1 MKMNKKIKYNPKK
14 LKQKI
19 ENIENN
25 NKQGQ
30 HKINKNKKD
39 VNKFSDKN
47 EELTIKKKLN
57 KEHNSCIKK
66 LYFFAF
72 LKLKEKYDCTPSK
85 YDMYIMEHI
94 LNNLNCHLVS
104 QFKENMLTDYI
115 EEFLRREYNYSES
128 SQRIP
133 KFPIYYK
140 NYLHFFCKPTFKNFK
155 FNKLIQNYGEKQAEL
170 YYKKNYQ
177 GDATYNEGD
186 NGMEESSSDETSNKE
201 NEYLFNQDGN
211 IFNKLVKE
219 KLDNVTVMTT
229 ISTNGNNTINLN
241 LNNEQIEVF
250 SENKAEISN
259 DTTIGDIMDDIKN
272 ELKKIENK
280 KNKSVKKK
288 FKYSYRNIMNY
299 SLKSQDN
306 YKYHKNL
313 SIEARNKGNSKDI
326 SKNLLLNK
334 ENNKKIM
341 FKFSNDKISEKIKSQ
356 IFKYNIEA
364 YKINKNRRNKISY
377 EKIQKILKNRY
388 SKNTFNNL
396 YNNNYPYYNFSKES
410 KTNIRNIST
419 NVKSTENRRPK
430 KINISGFS
438 ERKAKYKSRNYVNS
452 IYKSSIGGINTT
464 NGKSSN
470 INLQKTHD
478 KNCMTNLIKNKE
490 KTFKTMNFM
499 KSAAHQRTS
508 SQIVQNQQP
517 SKNKYILNSY
527 HKNNYYKS
535 NKKIS
540 SLKLLVT
547 ENENPTSNAKP
558 SMKIRKDVKLKN
570 KSMNNN
576 SKNINNKNKLINKIE
591 NNINHKITVTTN
603 NYFNS
608 LNNKY
613 PKESNINLEKS
624 IKDKNENFCVDSIL
638 NRDNRDNHNSSIMI
652 NNKNQHQ
659 LINNNKECHTFR
671 NNINYDYNC
680 YNKNNNK
687 LMQIALSLLIE
698 NNSPSKKNSINN
710 KMNNNPNILMKEN
723 VIENDNKNRYFY
735 INSPTHYNINISN
748 QINININGKIN
759 EKINNLGGMKSN
771 KNKSKKKININISS
785 NKNKKNIYQ
794 IKKQKENNSLGKTKL
809 TTNNNNNK
817 IKIKTRNHNEI
828 VKNGKTQNINRTR
841 NENVSKGYKTKS
853 VNNLEEFINHKKK
866 LTEIYKGLSISK
878 DKK

>member
-1 MKMNKKIKYNPKK
+1 MNKKIKYKPTK
-14 LKQKI
+14 LKQKTEI
-19 ENIENN
+19 IDN
-25 NKQGQ
+25 NKQEH
-30 HKINKNKKD
+30 HKINKIKKD
-39 VNKFSDKN
+39 LNKIDDKN
-47 EELTIKKKLN
+47 EELIIKKKLD
-57 KEHNSCIKK
+57 KEQKNCIKK
-66 LYFFAF
+66 LYYFAF
-72 LKLKEKYDCTPSK
+72 LKLKKKYNSTPSK
-85 YDMYIMEHI
+85 CDKYILDNI
-94 LNNLNCHLVS
+94 LNNMNCHLVS

-115 EEFLRREYNYSES
+115 EEFLRRGYNYSES

-140 NYLHFFCKPTFKNFK
+140 NYLHFFCKPTFNSFK
-155 FNKLIQNYGEKQAEL
+155 FNKLIQNYGEKKAEL
-170 YYKKNYQ
+170 YYKENYQ
-177 GDATYNEGD
+177 GGATYNEKD

-201 NEYLFNQDGN
+201 NEYIFNEDGN

-229 ISTNGNNTINLN
+229 ISSTGNNTINLN
-241 LNNEQIEVF
+241 LNNEKIEVF

-272 ELKKIENK
+272 ELKKIQNK

-306 YKYHKNL
+306 YKYNKFQKNL
-313 SIEARNKGNSKDI
+313 SLEARNKGNSKEI

-334 ENNKKIM
+334 ENNKKIK
-341 FKFSNDKISEKIKSQ
+341 FKFSNDKINEKIKSQ

-364 YKINKNRRNKISY
+364 YKINKNRLNKISH

-388 SKNTFNNL
+388 SKNSFNNL
-396 YNNNYPYYNFSKES
+396 CNNNYPYNNFSKDS

-419 NVKSTENRRPK
+419 NIKSTENRRPK
-430 KINISGFS
+430 KINISGFT
-438 ERKAKYKSRNYVNS
+438 EKKAKYKSRNYVNS

-464 NGKSSN
+464 NGKNSN
-470 INLQKTHD
+470 INFQKTHD
-478 KNCMTNLIKNKE
+478 KKSVTNLIKNKD

-508 SQIVQNQQP
+508 SQIVQNQKS

-527 HKNNYYKS
+527 HKNNYYIS

-547 ENENPTSNAKP
+547 ENENPTCNTKP
-558 SMKIRKDVKLKN
+558 SIKIRKDTKFKN

-576 SKNINNKNKLINKIE
+576 SKNINNKNKLINKNE
-591 NNINHKITVTTN
+591 NNINHNKITVTTN

-608 LNNKY
+608 LNNKNL
-613 PKESNINLEKS
+613 KENNINLKKT
-624 IKDKNENFCVDSIL
+624 INNKNENLCVNTIL
-638 NRDNRDNHNSSIMI
+638 NKDNHNSSNMI
-652 NNKNQHQ
+652 NSINQHQ
-659 LINNNKECHTFR
+659 LINNYKECHTFR
-671 NNINYDYNC
+671 NNINYNYNC
-680 YNKNNNK
+680 NTKNNNN

-698 NNSPSKKNSINN
+698 NNSPTKKSAINN
-710 KMNNNPNILMKEN
+710 KMNNNTNMLMKEN
-723 VIENDNKNRYFY
+723 IIENGNKNRYFY

-759 EKINNLGGMKSN
+759 EKINNLGGIKTN
-771 KNKSKKKININISS
+771 KNKSGNKINISS
-785 NKNKKNIYQ
+785 TKNKKNINQ
-794 IKKQKENNSLGKTKL
+794 VKKQSDNKSLGKTKL

-828 VKNGKTQNINRTR
+828 IKNGKSQNINSSR
-841 NENVSKGYKTKS
+841 NENIPKGYKTKS
-853 VNNLEEFINHKKK
+853 VSNLEEFINHNKK
-866 LTEIYKGLSISK
+866 LIELYKGINNSK